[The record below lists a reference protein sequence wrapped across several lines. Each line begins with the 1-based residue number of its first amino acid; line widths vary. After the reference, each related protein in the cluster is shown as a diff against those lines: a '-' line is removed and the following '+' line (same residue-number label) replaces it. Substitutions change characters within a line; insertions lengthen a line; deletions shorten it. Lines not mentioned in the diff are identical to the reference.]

1 MPSSRLFSSVVRS
14 GVPPASVSRAFHSS
28 SARRIVHHI
37 KTAQDFQKAVSENDA
52 VLVECFASWCG
63 PCKAIAP
70 VVTKLSEEASFK
82 DKIHFVKLDTDELDT
97 VAQQLGVRAMPT
109 FFFFRG
115 GKKVDELIGAQPPAL
130 LEGLKKLAA

>member
-1 MPSSRLFSSVVRS
+1 MLK
-14 GVPPASVSRAFHSS
+14 H
-28 SARRIVHHI
+28 AR
-37 KTAQDFQKAVSENDA
+37 
-52 VLVECFASWCG
+52 
-63 PCKAIAP
+63 
-70 VVTKLSEEASFK
+70 LSEEASFK